1 MLDTT
6 RIQNEIVAL
15 RPLMR
20 RVVAKVLRSSRYFT
34 DDHIEE
40 CLGDIIG
47 QALDYGVRTFDAS
60 KGSAKSHFTT
70 FARSRAINWLQT
82 AHRRFESVSID
93 VSSDDDS
100 GSVLD
105 SVTVDGDP
113 LILLMRAHE
122 AARIRAAFASLEESQ
137 RALLAAFERTHCWG
151 RAAQE
156 IGVSAATASRMKS
169 RIAEALRALLF

>member
-34 DDHIEE
+34 DDHIDE
-40 CLGDIIG
+40 CLGDILI

-60 KGSAKSHFTT
+60 KGSAESHFTT
-70 FARSRAINWLQT
+70 FARSRAINWLQMS
-82 AHRRFESVSID
+82 HRRFESVSIEAD
-93 VSSDDDS
+93 ES
-100 GSVLD
+100 GSIVD
-105 SVTVDGDP
+105 SVEVDGDP
-113 LILLMRAHE
+113 LVYLMRAHE
-122 AARIRAAFASLEESQ
+122 SARIRAAFAKLEESQ

-156 IGVSAATASRMKS
+156 IGVSAATASRMKAK
-169 RIAEALRALLF
+169 IAESLRALLF